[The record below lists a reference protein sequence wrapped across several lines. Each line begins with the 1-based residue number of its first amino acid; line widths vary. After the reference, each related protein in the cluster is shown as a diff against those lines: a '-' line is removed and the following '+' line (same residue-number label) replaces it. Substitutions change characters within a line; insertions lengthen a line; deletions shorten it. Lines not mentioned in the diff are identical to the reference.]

1 MKYFIIV
8 TVLLVLPMFSSL
20 REIKNLSATKNVCR
34 SPACGCRGSGCD
46 SDCKG
51 SAHCNGH

>member
-20 REIKNLSATKNVCR
+20 REIKNLSATKSMCR
-34 SPACGCRGSGCD
+34 SHACGCQGSGCG
-46 SDCKG
+46 SSCKG
-51 SAHCNGH
+51 PARCSGH

>member
-1 MKYFIIV
+1 MKYFITV
-8 TVLLVLPMFSSL
+8 TVLLVLPLFISL

-34 SPACGCRGSGCD
+34 SHACGCRGSGCD

-51 SAHCNGH
+51 PAHCNGH